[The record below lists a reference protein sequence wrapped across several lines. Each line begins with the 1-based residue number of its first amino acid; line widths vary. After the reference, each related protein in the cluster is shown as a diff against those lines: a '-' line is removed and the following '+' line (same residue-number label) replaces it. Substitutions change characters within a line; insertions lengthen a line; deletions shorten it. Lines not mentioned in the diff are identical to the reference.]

1 MLSPEYRLRS
11 STSFGRT
18 IRYGRKKGSRTVVA
32 YVLQPSPVGPETIK
46 LSSDDVSRETSDYN
60 NIAWDRHPRIGLVVS
75 KAVGNAVVRHSVAR
89 YLRHSAKESMSHLE
103 SECGDGTTI
112 VLRALPAAAK
122 ATQQEITRD
131 VQSCIRRALR

>member
-32 YVLQPSPVGPETIK
+32 YVLQPSSVGREANEF
-46 LSSDDVSRETSDYN
+46 SAEDVSRETLHSN
-60 NIAWDRHPRIGLVVS
+60 NIAWDRHPRVGLVVS

-89 YLRHSAKESMSHLE
+89 FLRQSARESMLDLE
-103 SECGDGTTI
+103 AECGAGTTI

-131 VQSCIRRALR
+131 VQSCIRRAIR